1 MRLVGATI
9 SDYKSI
15 NQAELPLERLTV
27 LFGANGAGKTN
38 IIEAL
43 GIHDP
48 LARAVLRRD
57 GGDDR
62 YRRARVG
69 IVAQLDVTREGDGA
83 EADLLLEMLSTPW
96 DSEMDMDEVSQYL
109 GAYCGATWWMNG
121 GNLRDPSSRTTLTAA
136 YAAITTAIL
145 ADVPGHRSADAHELL
160 GLLLE
165 QPHLLI
171 QEDFAVS
178 LTSDRNTPTGRRIIE
193 LAHRMTDVNG
203 GPLGH
208 DLGVLRSWTGRW
220 PPLMVLSCG
229 PGAEPSDVDE
239 PLVPAGFGW
248 LSDHLGSVHV
258 VSGDVST
265 IERHLDGALVA
276 VHDRLFHRPVPDDD
290 DTDLSGWADY
300 WCEHCIQPDHGGHVD
315 PDMYRT
321 TFGPYRSPGEWLE
334 SRDDAWIRVRPSL
347 QTALSVIE
355 DDANERLP
363 AFVSQ
368 QGRLRL
374 KIRPVPEW
382 ESAPA
387 RCRITFDLDAGDPDA
402 EPASWDGPVGVLDY
416 ADRVDTTVRS
426 VPLADLGAGIRR
438 WVATAVRLAVDACE
452 SGEITAVLTID
463 LDPTTPI
470 ADAYDIEAV
479 SSTPNPR
486 PRILLVDEPEQHL
499 HPAAQQQIIAWSVQQ
514 ARQHH
519 AVVVSTHSP
528 AFFALPPH
536 QADICEVRRVGH
548 ATRVRPLRPV
558 HGPEAVQRARELG
571 FDLGLGRDAL
581 AQLTRAIAVVEGDWD
596 LRLLQRYF
604 GSELSE
610 QRVLVVPLQGSDDF
624 GTLANAAVIPALGV
638 PVVAL
643 LDEVRAASPADLA
656 TLTPPL
662 SKAERTLRD
671 LAGAL
676 GDTLRVVRYPDP
688 DVICALPED
697 AVRTA
702 YPALVFP
709 GWRPLLDQWRS
720 TGETTPFKRWALAEL
735 GVPRSDRKPPTGFF
749 RRVLHHDQGGEPT
762 PNFRAAAKQLLAEI
776 S

>member
-57 GGDDR
+57 GGDER

-69 IVAQLDVTREGDGA
+69 IVAQLDVAREGGGA
-83 EADLLLEMLSTPW
+83 EAELLREMLASPW
-96 DSEMDMDEVSQYL
+96 DREMDMDEVSQYL
-109 GAYCGATWWMNG
+109 GAYCGATWWMDG
-121 GNLRDPSSRTTLTAA
+121 GNLRDPASRATLAAA
-136 YAAITTAIL
+136 YATITAAIL
-145 ADVPGHRSADAHELL
+145 ADVPRHRRADAEKLL
-160 GLLLE
+160 DLLLE
-165 QPHLLI
+165 QPQLLI

-178 LTSDRNTPTGRRIIE
+178 LTSDRNTPTGRRIVE
-193 LAHRMTDVNG
+193 LAHRIADVQG

-220 PPLMVLSCG
+220 PPLMVLTCG

-239 PLVPAGFGW
+239 VLVPAGFGW
-248 LSDHLGSVHV
+248 LSKHLGSVHV

-265 IERHLDGALVA
+265 IEHHLDDVLVA
-276 VHDRLFHRPVPDDD
+276 VHDRLFHRSVPDDD
-290 DTDLSGWADY
+290 ADPPGWTDY

-315 PDMYRT
+315 PGLYGTM
-321 TFGPYRSPGEWLE
+321 FGPYRSTGDWLE

-347 QTALSVIE
+347 QTALAVIE
-355 DDANERLP
+355 DDANKRLP

-368 QGRLRL
+368 QGRLQL
-374 KIRPVPEW
+374 EIRPVPEW

-387 RCRITFDLDAGDPDA
+387 RCRITFDLDPGDPDA
-402 EPASWDGPVGVLDY
+402 EPAGWDGPIGVLGY
-416 ADRVDTTVRS
+416 TGHVDTTARS

-438 WVATAVRLAVDACE
+438 WVATAVRLAVDACKA
-452 SGEITAVLTID
+452 GEITATLSID
-463 LDPTTPI
+463 IDPTTPI
-470 ADAYDIEAV
+470 SDAYDIEAV
-479 SSTPNPR
+479 MSASNPR

-499 HPAAQQQIIAWSVQQ
+499 HPAAQQEIVAWSVQQ

-519 AVVVSTHSP
+519 AIVVATHSP
-528 AFFALPPH
+528 AYFALPAH

-548 ATRVRPLRPV
+548 TTRVRPLRPV

-571 FDLGLGRDAL
+571 FDIGLGRDAL

-596 LRLLQRYF
+596 LHLLQRYF

-610 QRVLVVPLQGSDDF
+610 QRVLVVPLQGTDDF
-624 GTLANAAVIPALGV
+624 GTLANAAVIPAVGV

-662 SKAERTLRD
+662 SKVERTLRD
-671 LAGAL
+671 LAAAL
-676 GDTLRVVRYPDP
+676 GDSLRIVRYPDP
-688 DVICALPED
+688 DVICALPEA
-697 AVRTA
+697 AVRAA
-702 YPALVFP
+702 YPGLTFP
-709 GWRPLLDQWRS
+709 GWGPLLEEWRGE
-720 TGETTPFKRWALAEL
+720 GETTPFKRWALAEL
-735 GVPRSDRKPPTGFF
+735 GVPGSDRKPPTAFF
-749 RRVLHHDQGGEPT
+749 RRVLDHDRGSEPT
-762 PNFRAAAKQLLAEI
+762 PNFRAAAKQLLAEV